1 MRSRPRRRSAVLP
14 TLLAPLSLLAC
25 KPAPSSPREPSEPA
39 VTPTAPLAAPA
50 SAAAEPVPPPSP
62 IVYGFVRIPSPT
74 GFISA
79 LRTGPLLPEGQRTLL
94 DESFLR
100 SMLAMA
106 IPAGSRF
113 GEHVDL
119 TQPMGCIVTSY
130 RLHDIPL
137 ACVVGYQGGLP
148 KLVQDLGPEGYINGS
163 DDHAAYRF
171 EGRSIFLSAMGQH
184 VAFSFAPDLIA
195 ATRERLQR
203 DLVDAPI
210 GDEEVIVT
218 AFPSV
223 ILDDIREQLLA
234 FVDQIGRT
242 QPPGPGL
249 EAMAEAQ
256 RKQWQSLGE
265 LERAELWL
273 DVSIERVRLGYRG
286 TALAGTATEQA
297 YAAARDVPVVPAA
310 KSLMAELPAS
320 ALATMGMRFDMGSL
334 LEDPALG
341 AYTQALAMLDGPDS
355 ALAEQYRGGFAM
367 WRELSTGHAAGALLH
382 ERGTKGGVVIAYG
395 LHPGVDAM
403 PRLREYFRRMTAAT
417 GPSSLFTLELRPGAV
432 RAGKARGDLV
442 TMTFGAAFMAQPGGA
457 AVTKVLGDPPRFHLA
472 FVQRGDTL
480 TMAMAPAKVDRYLR
494 RALAAAD
501 GEEPLGNLTAA
512 REVIEAQAADT
523 MLLTVGMA
531 GLVRWLDRID
541 AIVPVTVVIP
551 ERLDDLVVAMRP
563 AGERQRE
570 VTLDLSATMLAAL
583 FQLSEKRPQP

>member
-1 MRSRPRRRSAVLP
+1 MRSRPRRRSAVLT

-25 KPAPSSPREPSEPA
+25 KPAPSSPLQPTEPA
-39 VTPTAPLAAPA
+39 VTTTAPVPEP
-50 SAAAEPVPPPSP
+50 AAAELVPPPSP
-62 IVYGFVRIPSPT
+62 IVYGLVRIPSPT
-74 GFISA
+74 GLISA
-79 LRTGPLLPEGQRTLL
+79 LRTGPLLPAAQRSML

-113 GEHVDL
+113 SEHVDL
-119 TQPMGCIVTSY
+119 TQPMGCVVTSY

-137 ACVVGYQGGLP
+137 ACVVGYQGGLS
-148 KLVQDLGPEGYINGS
+148 KLVKDLGPEGYINGS

-203 DLVDAPI
+203 DLVSAPI
-210 GDEEVIVT
+210 GDEELLVT

-223 ILDDIREQLLA
+223 ILDDTREQLLA

-242 QPPGPGL
+242 QPPGPGQ
-249 EAMAEAQ
+249 EAMVEAQ

-265 LERAELWL
+265 LDRAELWL
-273 DVSIERVRLGYRG
+273 DVSTERVRLGYRG
-286 TALAGTATEQA
+286 TALAGTATERA

-320 ALATMGMRFDMGSL
+320 ALVTMGMRFDMSSL
-334 LEDPALG
+334 LDDPMLG
-341 AYTQALAMLDGPDS
+341 AYTQALATLDGADS
-355 ALAEQYRGGFAM
+355 ALAEQYREGFAI
-367 WRELSTGHAAGALLH
+367 WREISTGHAAGALLH
-382 ERGTKGGVVIAYG
+382 ERGTKGGVVIVYG
-395 LHPGVDAM
+395 LRPGVDAM
-403 PRLREYFRRMTAAT
+403 PRLREYFQRMKGVSSTASPFA
-417 GPSSLFTLELRPGAV
+417 FELRPGAF
-432 RAGKARGDLV
+432 RAGKARGDLA
-442 TMTFGAAFMAQPGGA
+442 TMTLGAAFMAKPGA
-457 AVTKVLGDPPRFHLA
+457 ASVTKALGDPPRIHMA

-501 GEEPLGNLTAA
+501 GEEPLGKLTAA
-512 REVIEAQAADT
+512 RAVLEARAEDT
-523 MLLTVGMA
+523 MLFTVGMS
-531 GLVRWLDRID
+531 GLVGWLDRID
-541 AIVPVTVVIP
+541 AIDPVTVVIP
-551 ERLDDLVVAMRP
+551 ERFDDLVVAMRP

-570 VTLDLSATMLAAL
+570 VTLDVSATMLAAL
-583 FQLSEKRPQP
+583 FQLSEKRSQP

>member
-1 MRSRPRRRSAVLP
+1 MRSRPRRRSAALP
-14 TLLAPLSLLAC
+14 TLLAPLWLLAC
-25 KPAPSSPREPSEPA
+25 KPAPSAPLAPSEPA
-39 VTPTAPLAAPA
+39 VTATAAI
-50 SAAAEPVPPPSP
+50 AEPAPELVPPPSP
-62 IVYGFVRIPSPT
+62 IVYGLVRIPSPT
-74 GFISA
+74 GLISA
-79 LRTGPLLPEGQRTLL
+79 LRTGPLLPEAQRAML

-113 GEHVDL
+113 SDHVDL

-130 RLHDIPL
+130 HLHDIPL

-148 KLVQDLGPEGYINGS
+148 KLVKDLGPEGYINGN

-184 VAFSFAPDLIA
+184 VAFSFAPDLVA

-203 DLVDAPI
+203 DLVGAPV

-223 ILDDIREQLLA
+223 ILDDTREQLLA
-234 FVDQIGRT
+234 FVDQIGRS
-242 QPPGPGL
+242 QPPGPGQ
-249 EAMAEAQ
+249 EALVEAQ

-273 DVSIERVRLGYRG
+273 DVSTPRVRLGYRG

-310 KSLMAELPAS
+310 NSLMAKLPAS

-355 ALAEQYRGGFAM
+355 AMAEQYRQGFTM

-395 LHPGVDAM
+395 LRPGVDAM
-403 PRLREYFRRMTAAT
+403 PRLREYFQRMKGTS
-417 GPSSLFTLELRPGAV
+417 GPSSSVTLELRPGAF

-442 TMTFGAAFMAQPGGA
+442 TMTLGAAFMAKPGA
-457 AVTKVLGDPPRFHLA
+457 ASVSKVLGDPPRFHMA

-501 GEEPLGNLTAA
+501 GKEPLADLTAA
-512 REVIEAQAADT
+512 RAVIQAQAEDT
-523 MLLTVGMA
+523 MFFTLGMA

-541 AIVPVTVVIP
+541 AIDPVTVVIP